1 METTEKMLTDPNI
14 TIIET
19 KYINGFKVIICEQ
32 KLDEIERKV
41 QNAKATLQLQKCMS
55 KG

>member
-1 METTEKMLTDPNI
+1 METTEKMLADPNT

-19 KYINGFKVIICEQ
+19 KYINGYKIIICER

-41 QNAKATLQLQKCMS
+41 QSARAMLQLQKCMG